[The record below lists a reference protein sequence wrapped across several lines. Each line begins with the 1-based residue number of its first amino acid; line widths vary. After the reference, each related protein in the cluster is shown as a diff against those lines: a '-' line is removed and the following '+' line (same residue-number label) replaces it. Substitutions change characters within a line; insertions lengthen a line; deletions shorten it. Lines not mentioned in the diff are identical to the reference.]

1 MHRHNEMQVK
11 SLGLEDPLEEG
22 IVIHFSSL
30 ASRILWTEEPQVH
43 RVAKRQ
49 TWLEQLNSSRCSLS
63 VSCIFF
69 FHFISAIQDHLYYLY
84 YKLFS
89 NWVTYFLFIVLVLE
103 ALPCFS
109 ICYIF
114 FFSFHLFLFCLDR
127 WNGVL
132 VLQVFWHEVS
142 STGVW
147 T

>member
-63 VSCIFF
+63 VSCMF
-69 FHFISAIQDHLYYLY
+69 
-84 YKLFS
+84 
-89 NWVTYFLFIVLVLE
+89 
-103 ALPCFS
+103 FS
-109 ICYIF
+109 ILSLLFRIIFTIFTINYFPIELPISYSLFWFWRLYLASLSVTFF